1 MTWLAGAV
9 LLLVLG
15 VAFGRLALG
24 GRRSRQV
31 PSPGGSEALRPA
43 WTAAVPDTA
52 YEGKALLSAWERRA
66 LLSLRQQIPPGHY
79 LCPQVRLA
87 DMLRVTFTDE
97 ARRQTTFNRI
107 KSLSVDFA
115 IVELTSGS
123 VALVV
128 ELDDRTHDRPDR
140 QRRDVFVNAVLAQAG
155 IPIRRFRP
163 DAAIQVSDFF
173 EALRVTQAAD
183 HG

>member
-9 LLLVLG
+9 LLVVLG
-15 VAFGRLALG
+15 AVFGRLALG
-24 GRRSRQV
+24 GRRPRLV
-31 PSPGGSEALRPA
+31 PVPGRSEELRPA
-43 WTAAVPDTA
+43 WTAAVPDAA
-52 YEGKALLSAWERRA
+52 YEGKPLLSAWERRA

-97 ARRQTTFNRI
+97 VRRHALFARI

-115 IVELTSGS
+115 VVELTSGS

-140 QRRDVFVNAVLAQAG
+140 QRRDVFVNTVLGQAG
-155 IPIRRFRP
+155 IPIHRFRP
-163 DAAIQVSDFF
+163 DAAVQVDDFF
-173 EALRVTQAAD
+173 EARRVAQATNR
-183 HG
+183 G